1 MISLNSFAKV
11 NLGLEIVDKR
21 SDGYHNLRTIF
32 QTIDFHD
39 TLHIKENYNKQV
51 RISGDNEDVSWSEGN
66 TIQRMFDLVN
76 QDFQLT
82 QGFDIHVEKRIP
94 PGSGLGGGSSN
105 AAVTLLFLNHYFR
118 LNLTWPELIKLA
130 VKIGADVPFF
140 LVGGS
145 VLAQGIGEDIL
156 LLDDLEVLKGQSI
169 GLVLPAIIVPTK
181 LVFSHLNL
189 TTKPIES
196 KINTFLGSKDLTILE
211 NTLEEVAFRLFPE
224 IKRLKEKMLKLNCQL
239 TLMSGSGSA
248 LFCVG
253 NGLKS
258 MTLGNS
264 ATTLQVTTAVTR
276 KFYLNKIGVWPSG
289 KAPVFGAGIRRFES
303 SHPSINYNHG

>member
-11 NLGLEIVDKR
+11 NLGLEIIDKR
-21 SDGYHNLRTIF
+21 RDGYHNLRTIF
-32 QTIDFHD
+32 QTIDLHD
-39 TLHIKENYNKQV
+39 TLHIKENYSKRV
-51 RISGDNEDVSWSEGN
+51 IVSGDNEDVKWSEGN
-66 TIQRMFDLVN
+66 TIQGMCDLVYR
-76 QDFQLT
+76 DFQLT
-82 QGFDIHVEKRIP
+82 QGFDIHVVKRIP

-105 AAVTLLFLNHYFR
+105 AAVTLLFLNHYFK
-118 LNLTWPELIKLA
+118 LNLAWPELITLA

-156 LLDDLEVLKGQSI
+156 LLDDLEVLSGQSI

-181 LVFSHLNL
+181 LIFSHLNL
-189 TTKPIES
+189 TTTPIES
-196 KINTFLGSKDLTILE
+196 KIITFLESKDLTILE
-211 NTLEEVAFRLFPE
+211 NTLEEVTFRLFPGL
-224 IKRLKEKMLKLNCQL
+224 KRLKEEMLKLNCQL

-253 NGLKS
+253 KGLKGI
-258 MTLGNS
+258 TLEDS
-264 ATTLQVTTAVTR
+264 ATTLQVTSAVSR

-303 SHPSINYNHG
+303 SHPSIN